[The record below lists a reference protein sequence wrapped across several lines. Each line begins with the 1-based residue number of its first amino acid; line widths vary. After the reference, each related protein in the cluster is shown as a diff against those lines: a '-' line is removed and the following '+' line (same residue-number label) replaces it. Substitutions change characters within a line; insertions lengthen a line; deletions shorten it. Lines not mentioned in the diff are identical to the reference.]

1 MLESPKTLGQ
11 QILQIALNSPD
22 SQTLLSRI
30 ARQIGEA
37 FNADTCLVVA
47 ALDHGAGALVGFWQ
61 AGTSVVLAPEIK
73 MRLLSLIESV
83 RHQALAIADLQA
95 SNSPSSLSGLADLV
109 SVRAWLSQPIREG
122 DVHRGPVALGRSRAY
137 EWSEEEREGLE
148 AIALEVALA
157 CDRAQLQQQ
166 VQIRNRYQVLVRH
179 LSELLRNPTDL
190 EHTLESALA
199 ETALTLQVDRGWV
212 TTLKYADPLQKNRS
226 SKKLPK
232 AKAIALAHWSMQS
245 EVERSR
251 PSPTFALSDCSLC
264 ARAWQNAPTPFA
276 IGDRARLPATEALLT
291 PPLLAQP
298 KMSAWAIIPLMR
310 RGGNESDLPLVIGLL
325 ILQARHARAWQ
336 QEELDLMGWV
346 GEQFSTAMLQ
356 NQAQRQVQSLVEER
370 TAQLRWSL
378 ELQAK
383 LSEKMRNQIDE
394 LKRANQ
400 IKDEFLAT
408 VQDELKH
415 PLAKM
420 KMSIEM
426 LKIAPDAQRRQR
438 YLDILETECAKE
450 TKLIV
455 DLLTLQQLRSQQ
467 FSSDRQQLDIRDI
480 INSLARTFEQRWM
493 EKGLNL
499 TVDYQLEVNPP
510 QDPEASPLLYTDSN
524 SLNRILLELLSNAG
538 KFAEP
543 NTAVCLSVVLQAD
556 EAGKRMILTVKNVGE
571 GLSLEEQEDIFRPFT
586 QIRRREGTEQGTGLG
601 LALVKSLVE
610 HLNGTIEVE
619 SVRSN
624 SSSAFV
630 TSFIITLPQSQL
642 PLSVWEGE

>member
-11 QILQIALNSPD
+11 DLLQIALNTSDP
-22 SQTLLSRI
+22 QTLLSRM

-37 FNADTCLVVA
+37 FAADACLVVT
-47 ALDHGAGALVGFWQ
+47 ALDRGAGALIGFWQ
-61 AGTSVVLAPEIK
+61 GGTSVVLAPEVK
-73 MRLLSLIESV
+73 MRLLSLLESV
-83 RHQALAIADLQA
+83 RDRPLASADLHA
-95 SNSPSSLSGLADLV
+95 PNLPSALGDLADLV
-109 SVRAWLSQPIREG
+109 SARAWLSQPTGER
-122 DVHRGPVALGRSRAY
+122 DTPHGPVAIGRSHPY
-137 EWSEEEREGLE
+137 DWSEDERDALK
-148 AIALEVALA
+148 AISLQVALA
-157 CDRAQLQQQ
+157 CDRAQLQQR

-179 LSELLRNPTDL
+179 LSERLRNPTDL
-190 EHTLESALA
+190 EDALESALA

-212 TTLKYADPLQKNRS
+212 MTLKYADPLQKNRS

-232 AKAIALAHWSMQS
+232 AKAIALARWSLQS
-245 EVERSR
+245 EAEGSCA
-251 PSPTFALSDCSLC
+251 SPTFALSDCSLC
-264 ARAWQNAPTPFA
+264 ARAWQNAPHLLA
-276 IGDRARLPATEALLT
+276 IADRARLSATEALLT
-291 PPLLAQP
+291 PPLLARP
-298 KMSAWAIIPLMR
+298 EMAAWSIVPLMR
-310 RGGNESDLPLVIGLL
+310 HGGNETPALTIGLL
-325 ILQARHARAWQ
+325 ILQVRHARTWQ

-346 GEQFSTAMLQ
+346 GEQFGTAMLD

-467 FSSDRQQLDIRDI
+467 FSSDRQQLDIRNI
-480 INSLARTFEQRWM
+480 INSLARAFEQRWT
-493 EKGLNL
+493 EKGLSL
-499 TVDYQLEVNPP
+499 TVDYQLEVAPSQNV
-510 QDPEASPLLYTDSN
+510 EASPLLYTDSI

-543 NTAVCLSVVLQAD
+543 NTAVCLSVVLLVED
-556 EAGKRMILTVKNVGE
+556 AGKRMVLTVTNVGE
-571 GLSLEEQEDIFRPFT
+571 CLSLEEQEEIFKPFT
-586 QIRRREGTEQGTGLG
+586 QVRRREGTEQGTGLG

-610 HLNGTIEVE
+610 HLNGTIEV
-619 SVRSN
+619 
-624 SSSAFV
+624 SSLPSDSSLTFV
-630 TSFIITLPQSQL
+630 TSFIVTLPQSQPPL
-642 PLSVWEGE
+642 PT

>member
-1 MLESPKTLGQ
+1 MLESPQTLGQ
-11 QILQIALNSPD
+11 QILQIALNSSDP
-22 SQTLLSRI
+22 QTLLSRI

-37 FNADTCLVVA
+37 FNVETCLVVA
-47 ALDHGAGALVGFWQ
+47 AVDRGAGALVGFWQ
-61 AGTSVVLAPEIK
+61 AGTSVVLASEVK
-73 MRLLSLIESV
+73 MRLLSLVEGARAS
-83 RHQALAIADLQA
+83 AFAIADLHA
-95 SNSPSSLSGLADLV
+95 NSSPPQLSGLADLV
-109 SVRAWLSQPIREG
+109 SARAWLSQPMGEG
-122 DVHRGPVALGRSRAY
+122 DSSRGPVALGRSRPY
-137 EWSEEEREGLE
+137 QWSQDEREALKT
-148 AIALEVALA
+148 IASQVAMA
-157 CDRAQLQQQ
+157 CDRASLQQQ

-190 EHTLESALA
+190 EHALESALA

-212 TTLKYADPLQKNRS
+212 MTLKYADPLQKNRS

-232 AKAIALAHWSMQS
+232 AKVTAIAHWSLQS
-245 EVERSR
+245 ETENSRS
-251 PSPTFALSDCSLC
+251 SPTFALADCSLC
-264 ARAWQNAPTPFA
+264 ARSWQNAPTPLA
-276 IGDRARLPATEALLT
+276 VADCDRLSAAEALLT
-291 PPLLAQP
+291 PPLLARP
-298 KMSAWAIIPLMR
+298 EMAAWAIVPLMR
-310 RGGNESDLPLVIGLL
+310 RAGNESEPLLTIGLL
-325 ILQARHARAWQ
+325 VLQARHPRTWQ
-336 QEELDLMGWV
+336 QEELDLLGWV
-346 GEQFSTAMLQ
+346 GEQLSTAMLQ

-426 LKIAPDAQRRQR
+426 LKIAPDPERRQR
-438 YLDILETECAKE
+438 YLDILATECAKE

-480 INSLARTFEQRWM
+480 INSLARTFEQRWAD
-493 EKGLNL
+493 KGLNL
-499 TVDYQLEVNPP
+499 AVDYQLEINSP
-510 QDPEASPLLYTDSN
+510 QDDDASPLLYTDSN

-538 KFAEP
+538 KFAKP
-543 NTAVCLSVVLQAD
+543 NTAVSLSVILQID
-556 EAGKRMILTVKNVGE
+556 KGGKRMILTVTNIGE
-571 GLSLEEQEDIFRPFT
+571 GLSLEEQGNIFKPFT

-601 LALVKSLVE
+601 LALVRSLVN
-610 HLNGTIEVE
+610 HLNGTIEV
-619 SVRSN
+619 SSIPSD

-630 TSFIITLPQSQL
+630 TSFIVTLPQSQ
-642 PLSVWEGE
+642 PPQAWEGE